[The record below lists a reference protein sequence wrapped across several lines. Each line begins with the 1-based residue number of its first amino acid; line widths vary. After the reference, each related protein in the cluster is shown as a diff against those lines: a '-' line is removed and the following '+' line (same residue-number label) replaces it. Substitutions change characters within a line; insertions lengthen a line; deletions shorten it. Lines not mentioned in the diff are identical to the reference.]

1 MRVLSRG
8 TVSFIHRAM
17 EAIKSFFTKVAAQ
30 PELEAKLQAATSLE
44 EVVALARAE
53 GVTLD
58 EAEVARAAAEISD
71 AELAEVAAGSQYS
84 ATELLKLQ
92 DLMQRL
98 SHVQEMQSGLVNKTN
113 DMMSSIVR
121 NIS

>member
-1 MRVLSRG
+1 
-8 TVSFIHRAM
+8 M